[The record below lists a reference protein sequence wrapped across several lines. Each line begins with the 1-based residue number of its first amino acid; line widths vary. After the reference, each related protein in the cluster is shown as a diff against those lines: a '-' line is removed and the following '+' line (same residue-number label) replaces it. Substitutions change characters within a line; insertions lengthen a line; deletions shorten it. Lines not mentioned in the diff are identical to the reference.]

1 MKKYINKM
9 NKGYAVLTDDYCVG
23 YVNESDPCNQI
34 KKPSTKEGFCL
45 SNF

>member
-9 NKGYAVLTDDYCVG
+9 NKAYAVLTDDYCVG
-23 YVNESDPCNQI
+23 YVNA
-34 KKPSTKEGFCL
+34 STAGKAKSLAFKEGFCL